1 MEIWDSQVLICI
13 PNRGEDVD
21 GEEDRIVGGSESRVN
36 EFPFVV
42 ALSLNG
48 RTQFCGASLI
58 SEKVQYLS
66 ANQGQDTGSVS
77 KEPCR
82 VSLVRVQSSP
92 LVRSAFCPMKTDHTR
107 GLTLYPGY

>member
-82 VSLVRVQSSP
+82 VSLVRVSHAYVS
-92 LVRSAFCPMKTDHTR
+92 KDTNDT
-107 GLTLYPGY
+107 